1 MTATS
6 VSAAAE
12 ARDKQAQELRRL
24 YDAGATVED
33 LEHVSQLSHGTVVNR
48 LRRAGT
54 VMRTPAETRRLRT
67 GRSEVLRQLQGRR
80 LREQYERD
88 GMSVQALAV
97 QEGLSARTVRRRL
110 RAAGA
115 VLRSGAQ
122 ARRLAADPVAAEA
135 RRRLAADLR
144 KRYEDGTGVTALA
157 AEYGR
162 SVSTVYRLLHE
173 AGALR
178 PRSRTA
184 SQKPSQ
190 PP

>member
-6 VSAAAE
+6 IPPTAA
-12 ARDKQAQELRRL
+12 RRKQAVELRRL

-33 LEHVSQLSHGTVVNR
+33 LERVSKLSHGTVVNR
-48 LRRAGT
+48 LRQAGT
-54 VMRTPAETRRLRT
+54 VMRTPAETRRLQA
-67 GRSEVLRQLQGRR
+67 GRLEVLRQLQGRR

-88 GMSVQALAV
+88 GMSVQALAA

-122 ARRLAADPVAAEA
+122 TRRLAADPVAAEA

-144 KRYEDGTGVTALA
+144 KRYEGGSDVSALA
-157 AEYGR
+157 AEQGR
-162 SVSTVYRLLHE
+162 SVSTVYRLLRE
-173 AGALR
+173 AGTALR
-178 PRSRTA
+178 PRSRLA
-184 SQKPSQ
+184 SQKGAE